1 MIVLSV
7 CVSENHRI
15 GSPYR
20 CFALGWEPIQ
30 MKGINCDLLSSNYS
44 AFLCF
49 SRLGFQL
56 FFVGH
61 KIAYEAWLTVY
72 LAHKVNK

>member
-1 MIVLSV
+1 
-7 CVSENHRI
+7 
-15 GSPYR
+15 
-20 CFALGWEPIQ
+20 

-56 FFVGH
+56 LSVGH

>member
-1 MIVLSV
+1 M
-7 CVSENHRI
+7 
-15 GSPYR
+15 
-20 CFALGWEPIQ
+20 CFFRRRVGRGGGGGWGALGWEQIQ

-61 KIAYEAWLTVY
+61 KIAYEAWLTV
-72 LAHKVNK
+72 